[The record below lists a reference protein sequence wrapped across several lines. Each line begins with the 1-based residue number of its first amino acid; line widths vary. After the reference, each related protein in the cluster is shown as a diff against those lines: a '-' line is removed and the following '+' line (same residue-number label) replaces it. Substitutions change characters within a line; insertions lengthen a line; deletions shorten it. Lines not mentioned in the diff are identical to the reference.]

1 MATDVTARGIVSKSM
16 SDFLKVGRSQLVQER
31 SNMKLNYGGLFL
43 AHELTAAGAK
53 MEDIAA
59 QLKAGKKIGQIAGER
74 TANWKEIEA
83 HAKKLNNK
91 IADNIFNHFLHN
103 SADQG
108 RDLAD
113 HYNSTKDWVKADADV
128 TLREILAA
136 QETYVLWR
144 DRAAPSQGQTMD
156 FAHAQMARDAFGD
169 PARDLAPN
177 ASGASN
183 PPK

>member
-16 SDFLKVGRSQLVQER
+16 SDFLKVDRSQLVRER
-31 SNMKLNYGGLFL
+31 CDMKLNYGGLFL

-59 QLKAGKKIGQIAGER
+59 QLKAGKKILQIASDQ
-74 TANWKEIEA
+74 TANWREIEA

-103 SADQG
+103 TVDRD

-113 HYNSTKDWVKADADV
+113 HYDSTKDWVKADADV
-128 TLREILAA
+128 TLREIFAA
-136 QETYVLWR
+136 QDTYVLWR

-156 FAHAQMARDAFGD
+156 FAHAQMARDTFGD
-169 PARDLAPN
+169 PAHDLAPKTP
-177 ASGASN
+177 GAS
-183 PPK
+183 PK